1 MPFPS
6 VSHMVNAE
14 ENGATWTG
22 WFHKTGGPAS
32 FGTGRWADL
41 SMGAGIPKYNAYIGS
56 QAVATPIYGTGNE
69 GIYLGPTPASGQ
81 TKHLTR
87 ILLQSTSTTLIP
99 AEFVACD
106 YLMAYPLIDGDDTAQ
121 QDMDNT
127 LTLPRYATGDGV
139 QCMIVCTTPM
149 VQNSNITITYTNS
162 DGTSGRTSTSSLL
175 FSLTVGCIVSTS
187 STGGAA
193 GSASPFIP
201 LASGDK
207 GIRSIESVTV
217 ATGSGGFFALVLV
230 KPLANISLFENVT
243 AHEILMPQQRGW
255 NVPRVYDGAYLN
267 FIYNAAQNGT
277 AVLLRG
283 AVTTVW
289 G

>member
-1 MPFPS
+1 
-6 VSHMVNAE
+6 
-14 ENGATWTG
+14 
-22 WFHKTGGPAS
+22 
-32 FGTGRWADL
+32 
-41 SMGAGIPKYNAYIGS
+41 
-56 QAVATPIYGTGNE
+56 
-69 GIYLGPTPASGQ
+69 
-81 TKHLTR
+81 
-87 ILLQSTSTTLIP
+87 
-99 AEFVACD
+99 VACD

-127 LTLPRYATGDGV
+127 LALPRYATGDGV

-149 VQNSNITITYTNS
+149 VQNSNITISYTNS
-162 DGTSGRTSTSSLL
+162 DGVAGRTSTSTLL

-187 STGGAA
+187 GTGGAA

-201 LASGDK
+201 LDSGDK
-207 GIRSIESVTV
+207 GIRSIQNVTV

-243 AHEILMPQQRGW
+243 AHEISLPQQRGW
-255 NVPRVYDGAYLN
+255 NVPRLYDGAYLN
-267 FIYNAAQNGT
+267 FIYNATQNGT

-283 AVTTVW
+283 AITTVW